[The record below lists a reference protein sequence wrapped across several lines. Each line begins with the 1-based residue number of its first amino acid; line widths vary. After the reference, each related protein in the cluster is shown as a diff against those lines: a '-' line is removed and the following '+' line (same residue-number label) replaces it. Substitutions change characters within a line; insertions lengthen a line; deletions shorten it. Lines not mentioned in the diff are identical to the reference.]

1 MNGLFVLFLFLHVL
15 AAIVAFGPTFA
26 FPLIGGA
33 AQKNPRHAAFAAEV
47 NLLLEDKLVIPF
59 ALSMP
64 VTGAL
69 MIIFGEV
76 DLFQPWLLIAIVVYV
91 VAIGFSVLVQT
102 PASKEMAQLLKA
114 MPATSP
120 GPGATIAEA
129 AGGPPPRLAELGRQ
143 IQRGGMILGVLLLVI
158 IALMVIGSETTWLG

>member
-1 MNGLFVLFLFLHVL
+1 MNALFVLFLFLHIV

-33 AQKNPRHAAFAAEV
+33 AQKSPQHAAFAAEV

-91 VAIGFSVLVQT
+91 VAIGFSMLVQT
-102 PASKEMAQLLKA
+102 PAAKEMAQLLKA
-114 MPATSP
+114 MPANSP
-120 GPGATIAEA
+120 GPGATVAEA
-129 AGGPPPRLAELGRQ
+129 TGGPPPRLAELGKQ
-143 IQRGGMILGVLLLVI
+143 IQRGGMILGVLLLII
-158 IALMVIGSETTWLG
+158 IALMVIGAETSWLG